1 MPLSICA
8 ERLEADAGA
17 QGKAQATV
25 PPSWVAAQVSRQ
37 SGKKIYVTEKK
48 MGCLQCIDLPGACSG
63 HSS

>member
-1 MPLSICA
+1 MQGRREKHKLQYGQ
-8 ERLEADAGA
+8 AGD
-17 QGKAQATV
+17 
-25 PPSWVAAQVSRQ
+25 AAQVSRQ